1 MSEENNLQ
9 VSKQAD
15 EQFCS
20 SCGKPIKIKA
30 EICPHCGVRQ
40 SGSKEKSDKSWGV
53 CLLLSIL
60 FGWAGVD
67 RLYAGR
73 IVSGIIILLYTVVFM
88 PIVSIVTLGIMFLF
102 LAPLSGLIWLIEI
115 IIVATG
121 NLKDRDNKYITKD

>member
-1 MSEENNLQ
+1 MSEENNFQ

-30 EICPHCGVRQ
+30 EICPYCGVKQ
-40 SGSKEKSDKSWGV
+40 AGSKEKSSKSWGV

-73 IVSGIIILLYTVVFM
+73 IVSGIIILLYTVVFL
-88 PIVSIVTLGIMFLF
+88 PIITIFTLGLMFF
-102 LAPLSGLIWLIEI
+102 FFAPVSGLIWLIDI

-121 NLKDRDNKYITKD
+121 NLKDRDNKYIIKD

>member
-9 VSKQAD
+9 VSKQSD

-102 LAPLSGLIWLIEI
+102 LNQI
-115 IIVATG
+115 
-121 NLKDRDNKYITKD
+121 KM

>member
-9 VSKQAD
+9 VSKQSD

-40 SGSKEKSDKSWGV
+40 SGSKEKSEKSWMT
-53 CLLLSIL
+53 CLLLCIF
-60 FGWAGVD
+60 FGWLGIH
-67 RLYAGR
+67 RFYAGK
-73 IVSGIIILLYTVVFM
+73 IISGIIIALIPVVFM

-121 NLKDRDNKYITKD
+121 NLKDGENKYIIKD

>member
-1 MSEENNLQ
+1 MSEENNFQ

-30 EICPHCGVRQ
+30 EICPHCGVKQ
-40 SGSKEKSDKSWGV
+40 SGSKEKSSKSWGV
-53 CLLLSIL
+53 CLLLSIF

-73 IVSGIIILLYTVVFM
+73 IVSGIIILLYTIVFL
-88 PIVSIVTLGIMFLF
+88 PIITIFTLGLMFF
-102 LAPLSGLIWLIEI
+102 FFAPVSGLIWLIDI

-121 NLKDRDNKYITKD
+121 NLKDRDNKYIIKD

>member
-1 MSEENNLQ
+1 MSEENNFQ

-40 SGSKEKSDKSWGV
+40 SGSKEKSGKSWGV

-73 IVSGIIILLYTVVFM
+73 IVSGIIILLYSVVFL
-88 PIVSIVTLGIMFLF
+88 PIITVVTLGIMFFF
-102 LAPLSGLIWLIEI
+102 LTPVSGLIWLIDI

-121 NLKDRDNKYITKD
+121 NLKDGENKYIIKD